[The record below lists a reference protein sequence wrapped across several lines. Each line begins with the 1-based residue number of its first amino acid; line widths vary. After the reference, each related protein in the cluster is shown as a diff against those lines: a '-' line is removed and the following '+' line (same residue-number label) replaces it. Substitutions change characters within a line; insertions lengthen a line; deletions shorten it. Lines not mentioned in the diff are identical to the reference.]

1 MFDLNLLELL
11 NSKTQKSKS
20 QTKYRNENEN
30 GKGKKLNMTTLFANK
45 SLKTMT

>member
-11 NSKTQKSKS
+11 NSKTQKAKS
-20 QTKYRNENEN
+20 QTKNGNEKEN
-30 GKGKKLNMTTLFANK
+30 GKGKKLNTTTLFANK